1 MKKNFFFFAIL
12 VLFGAADA
20 FAGGTTDS
28 INNYV
33 TTVGDIMSDKMQYIA
48 ITVVM
53 IFSGILAWK
62 NASVAP
68 LGWGGAASIAIA
80 GSNSI
85 ADGLKNLG
93 L

>member
-1 MKKNFFFFAIL
+1 MKRLMFLGILGL
-12 VLFGAADA
+12 VLAVDASAA
-20 FAGGTTDS
+20 GSTNT
-28 INNYV
+28 INTYV
-33 TTVGDIMSDKMQYIA
+33 DTVGNIMGDKMQYIA

-80 GSNSI
+80 GSGSI
-85 ADGLKNLG
+85 AKKLKGLAM
-93 L
+93 